1 MSSRESSKLFTMEKA
16 DKIRKLFN
24 LLVDTE
30 GIEIEYIRLTFCGK
44 EYRHGNSSD
53 AQSLDEIG
61 IQDDSTI
68 FMVSRLPGG
77 H

>member
-1 MSSRESSKLFTMEKA
+1 MQA
-16 DKIRKLFN
+16 DKISKLFN

-44 EYRHGNSSD
+44 EYRHGSSSD

-61 IQDDSTI
+61 IQDDSII